1 MSEKLK
7 LAKQQMGSA
16 GRESAEMQRQRQRI
30 VRERSGIQAENVRQI
45 PNAEMKM
52 PSEKRMMQEGRMDL
66 ANKPNPTF
74 GKEMAMEKVRQQKQ
88 FEDFDKYREYR
99 KRK

>member
-30 VRERSGIQAENVRQI
+30 MRERGGIQAENVRQI
-45 PNAEMKM
+45 PNAEMRM
-52 PSEKRMMQEGRMDL
+52 PS
-66 ANKPNPTF
+66 
-74 GKEMAMEKVRQQKQ
+74 KEATMRDKMSSVIN
-88 FEDFDKYREYR
+88 FEEPKK